1 MIAFS
6 LKINTIC
13 FNIQNKNISY
23 LHRAWDTF
31 SVTQN
36 FMQIFG
42 SKNISESGLRQ
53 KASGMMRIF
62 NIGHWDCC
70 VWHTIINDSVYRNC
84 HRVFGQ
90 HLKMTS
96 RMLINFDAKISIYE
110 IKINSFHKRCMEL
123 TSWGGTLNVMV
134 RKSTFWYDSMQG
146 STKNIPKVQKYFKLV
161 SFHFNSIICFVVQN
175 LFIH

>member
-1 MIAFS
+1 MISFLFS
-6 LKINTIC
+6 FREAIPVPL
-13 FNIQNKNISY
+13 FYERSSISY

-96 RMLINFDAKISIYE
+96 GILINFDVKT
-110 IKINSFHKRCMEL
+110 SFM
-123 TSWGGTLNVMV
+123 
-134 RKSTFWYDSMQG
+134 KS
-146 STKNIPKVQKYFKLV
+146 KLV
-161 SFHFNSIICFVVQN
+161 HFIRVVLN
-175 LFIH
+175 LPLEVERLT

>member
-1 MIAFS
+1 MISFDQKYIPVP
-6 LKINTIC
+6 LIYERR
-13 FNIQNKNISY
+13 NISY

-96 RMLINFDAKISIYE
+96 RMLINLDVKISNTMKLRSIHILE
-110 IKINSFHKRCMEL
+110 CVWNLPLEVERL
-123 TSWGGTLNVMV
+123 T
-134 RKSTFWYDSMQG
+134 
-146 STKNIPKVQKYFKLV
+146 
-161 SFHFNSIICFVVQN
+161 
-175 LFIH
+175 